1 MSQNK
6 TQKTKASVAQFLNA
20 VEDKQQRA
28 DSKALDKM
36 MKAAVGRKG
45 AMWGESIVGF
55 GDIELKYA
63 SGRELDWFKIGY
75 SPRKGKMSLYLW
87 STSPKLD
94 KLLDKLGKHK
104 RSKGCLYINKL
115 ADVDVDV
122 LQKILELC
130 AKDQAKC

>member
-36 MKAAVGRKG
+36 MKAVVGRKG

-63 SGRELDWFKIGY
+63 SGRELEWFKIGY

-130 AKDQAKC
+130 AKD

>member
-28 DSKALDKM
+28 DSKAIDKM
-36 MKAAVGRKG
+36 MKAVVGRKG

-55 GDIELKYA
+55 GDIE
-63 SGRELDWFKIGY
+63 FKIGY

-130 AKDQAKC
+130 AKDQVKC

>member
-36 MKAAVGRKG
+36 MKAVVGRKG

-63 SGRELDWFKIGY
+63 SGRELEWFKIGY

-115 ADVDVDV
+115 ADVDVGV
-122 LQKILELC
+122 LQTILELC
-130 AKDQAKC
+130 AKE

>member
-6 TQKTKASVAQFLNA
+6 TQKTKASVVQFLNA

-36 MKAAVGRKG
+36 MQAVVGRKG

-63 SGRELDWFKIGY
+63 SGRELEWFKIGY

-94 KLLDKLGKHK
+94 KLLAKLGKHK

-115 ADVDVDV
+115 ADVDVGV

-130 AKDQAKC
+130 TKDQAKC

>member
-28 DSKALDKM
+28 DSKAIDKM
-36 MKAAVGRKG
+36 MKAVVGRKG

-94 KLLDKLGKHK
+94 KLLAKLGKHK

-115 ADVDVDV
+115 ADVDVGV
-122 LQKILELC
+122 LQTILELC
-130 AKDQAKC
+130 AQDQAKC

>member
-6 TQKTKASVAQFLNA
+6 TQKTKASVTQFLNA

-28 DSKALDKM
+28 DSKAIDKM
-36 MKAAVGRKG
+36 MKAVVARKG

-87 STSPKLD
+87 STSPKLE
-94 KLLDKLGKHK
+94 KLLAKLGRHK

-115 ADVDVDV
+115 ADVDVGV
-122 LQKILELC
+122 LQTILELC
-130 AKDQAKC
+130 AKEQAKC

>member
-28 DSKALDKM
+28 DSKAIDKM
-36 MKAAVGRKG
+36 MKAVVGRKG

-130 AKDQAKC
+130 AKEQAKC

>member
-28 DSKALDKM
+28 DSKAIDKM
-36 MKAAVGRKG
+36 MKAVVGRKG

-55 GDIELKYA
+55 GDIEFKYA

-130 AKDQAKC
+130 AKDQVKC

>member
-6 TQKTKASVAQFLNA
+6 TQKTKASVVQFLNA

-36 MKAAVGRKG
+36 MKAVVGCKG

-63 SGRELDWFKIGY
+63 SGRELEWFKIGY

-94 KLLDKLGKHK
+94 KLLEKLGKHK

-115 ADVDVDV
+115 ADVDVGV
-122 LQKILELC
+122 LQNILELC

>member
-28 DSKALDKM
+28 DSKAIDKM
-36 MKAAVGRKG
+36 MKAVVGRKG

-87 STSPKLD
+87 STSPKLE
-94 KLLDKLGKHK
+94 KLLAKLGRHK

-115 ADVDVDV
+115 ADVDVGV
-122 LQKILELC
+122 LQTILELC
-130 AKDQAKC
+130 AKEQAKC

>member
-36 MKAAVGRKG
+36 MKAVVGRKG

-63 SGRELDWFKIGY
+63 SGRELEWFKIGY
-75 SPRKGKMSLYLW
+75 SPRKGKMSLYLG

>member
-6 TQKTKASVAQFLNA
+6 TPKTKASVVQFLNA

-36 MKAAVGRKG
+36 MQAVVGRKG

-63 SGRELDWFKIGY
+63 SGRELEWFKIGY

-94 KLLDKLGKHK
+94 KLLAKLGKHK

-115 ADVDVDV
+115 ADVDVGV

-130 AKDQAKC
+130 TKDQAKC

>member
-36 MKAAVGRKG
+36 MKAVVGRKG

-63 SGRELDWFKIGY
+63 SGRELEWFKIGY

-130 AKDQAKC
+130 AKDQVKC

>member
-28 DSKALDKM
+28 DSKAIDKM
-36 MKAAVGRKG
+36 MKAVVGRKG

-115 ADVDVDV
+115 ADVDVGV
-122 LQKILELC
+122 LQTILELC
-130 AKDQAKC
+130 AKE

>member
-20 VEDKQQRA
+20 VEDRQQRA
-28 DSKALDKM
+28 DSKAIDKM
-36 MKAAVGRKG
+36 MKAVVGRKG

-94 KLLDKLGKHK
+94 KLLAKLGKHK

-115 ADVDVDV
+115 ADVDVGV
-122 LQKILELC
+122 LQTILELC
-130 AKDQAKC
+130 AQDQAKC

>member
-36 MKAAVGRKG
+36 MKAVVGRKG

>member
-36 MKAAVGRKG
+36 MKAVVGRKG

-63 SGRELDWFKIGY
+63 SGRELEWFKIGY

>member
-28 DSKALDKM
+28 DSKAIDKM
-36 MKAAVGRKG
+36 MKAVVGRKG

-75 SPRKGKMSLYLW
+75 SPRKGKISLYLW

-130 AKDQAKC
+130 AKDQVKC

>member
-36 MKAAVGRKG
+36 MKAVVGRKG

-63 SGRELDWFKIGY
+63 SGRELEWFKIGY

-94 KLLDKLGKHK
+94 KLLAKL
-104 RSKGCLYINKL
+104 I
-115 ADVDVDV
+115 V
-122 LQKILELC
+122 
-130 AKDQAKC
+130 

>member
-28 DSKALDKM
+28 DSKAIDKM
-36 MKAAVGRKG
+36 MKAVVGRKG

-130 AKDQAKC
+130 AKDQVKC

>member
-1 MSQNK
+1 
-6 TQKTKASVAQFLNA
+6 
-20 VEDKQQRA
+20 
-28 DSKALDKM
+28 
-36 MKAAVGRKG
+36 MKAVVGRKG

-130 AKDQAKC
+130 AKDQVKC

>member
-28 DSKALDKM
+28 DSKAIDKM
-36 MKAAVGRKG
+36 MKAVVGRKG
-45 AMWGESIVGF
+45 AMWCESIVGF

-130 AKDQAKC
+130 AKDQVKC

>member
-28 DSKALDKM
+28 DSKAIDKM
-36 MKAAVGRKG
+36 MKAVVGRKG

-94 KLLDKLGKHK
+94 KLLAKLGKHK

-115 ADVDVDV
+115 ADVDVGV
-122 LQKILELC
+122 LQTILELC
-130 AKDQAKC
+130 AEDQAKC